1 MMNNKPLSRAAIE
14 AAVEKA
20 PAVSDVLKKLAS
32 KVARGVR
39 LPETFSAKGLDYG
52 AQRELEHL
60 FGTVGQRT
68 ADGRF
73 FLTIHAFLYD
83 SVMWRDA
90 LEYFGFFKGNDGG
103 DDDEDVFARLK
114 LVEPELSPFID
125 KLAVN
130 EEVQRFLASPENK
143 KDWMRLFR
151 SFVGRFDGPECG
163 LVTTLSQLGSDWFGD
178 SKKLRSGGL
187 RRQLVIIA
195 ATLADCP
202 ADDER
207 RALEGVLIVDN
218 PYTSSVTFSA
228 PVHLVMKDGEVF
240 DYPYRYYVRRMATQL
255 PLETVLEIAE
265 VKWAGKI
272 RAVTTSENAA
282 PFANMVRKGDACV
295 YTGGYPCLAVKV
307 FLHKLGETGSECVH
321 EGDADLDGFRIASE
335 IGNCIALKRVVASDI
350 LERAAPDEGRELT
363 SDQSKRA
370 WAFLSNPQWK
380 DFLFTD
386 EVKRMLSRGRWIE
399 QESFGA
405 IIRRSKKEAE
415 R

>member
-1 MMNNKPLSRAAIE
+1 MNDSLLNKAAIE

-20 PAVSDVLKKLAS
+20 PVVCDIVKKLAS

-39 LPETFSAKGLDYG
+39 LPETFSAKGLNYD

-73 FLTIHAFLYD
+73 YLQIHSFLRDPI
-83 SVMWRDA
+83 MWRGA
-90 LEYFGFFKGNDGG
+90 LEYFGLAKVADGDG
-103 DDDEDVFARLK
+103 DDEDVFVRLK
-114 LVEPELSPFID
+114 LLEPELSSFID
-125 KLAVN
+125 KLAAN
-130 EEVQRFLASPENK
+130 EEVLRFLATPENR
-143 KDWMRLFR
+143 KDWMQLFR

-195 ATLADCP
+195 ATLADSP

-207 RALEGVLIVDN
+207 RALEGALIVDN

-228 PVHLVMKDGEVF
+228 PVYLVMKDGAVF
-240 DYPYRYYVRRMATQL
+240 DYPRDYYVRRMATQL

-265 VKWAGKI
+265 VRWAGKP

-295 YTGGYPCLAVKV
+295 YTGGYPCLAVKM
-307 FLHKLGETGSECVH
+307 FLHKLGKTGSECNH

-335 IGNCIALKRVVASDI
+335 IGKCIALKRVVAADI
-350 LERAAPDEGRELT
+350 LECAAPDAGRELT

-370 WAFLSNPQWK
+370 WAFLANPQWK
-380 DFLFTD
+380 NFRFADD
-386 EVKRMLSRGRWIE
+386 VKRILFRGRWIE
-399 QESFGA
+399 QESFGT
-405 IIRRSKKEAE
+405 IIRKSKKGPV

>member
-1 MMNNKPLSRAAIE
+1 MSDKPLSRTAIE

-20 PAVSDVLKKLAS
+20 PAVGNVLKKLAS

-39 LPETFSAKGLDYG
+39 LPETFSAKGLDYD

-73 FLTIHAFLYD
+73 YLPIHSFLRDPI
-83 SVMWRDA
+83 MWRGA
-90 LEYFGFFKGNDGG
+90 LEYFGLAKVSDGDG
-103 DDDEDVFARLK
+103 DDEDVFVRLK
-114 LVEPELSPFID
+114 LLEPELSSFID
-125 KLAVN
+125 KLAAN
-130 EEVQRFLASPENK
+130 EEVLRFLATPENR
-143 KDWMRLFR
+143 KDWTQLFR
-151 SFVGRFDGPECG
+151 SFVGRFGGPGCG
-163 LVTTLSQLGSDWFGD
+163 LVTTLSQLGSDWFDD

-195 ATLADCP
+195 ATVADSP

-207 RALEGVLIVDN
+207 RALEGALIVDN

-228 PVHLVMKDGEVF
+228 PVHLVMKDGSVF
-240 DYPYRYYVRRMATQL
+240 DYPRDYYVRRMATQL

-265 VKWAGKI
+265 VKWAGKP

-295 YTGGYPCLAVKV
+295 YTGGYPCLAVKML
-307 FLHKLGETGSECVH
+307 LHKLGKTGSECIH

-335 IGNCIALKRVVASDI
+335 IGKCIVLKRVVAADI
-350 LERAAPDEGRELT
+350 LVLAAPDAGRELT
-363 SDQSKRA
+363 ADQSKRA

-380 DFLFTD
+380 NFRFADD
-386 EVKRMLSRGRWIE
+386 VKRMLFRGRWIE

-405 IIRRSKKEAE
+405 IIRRSKKGMPL
-415 R
+415 

>member
-1 MMNNKPLSRAAIE
+1 MNDKMLSKEEIAT
-14 AAVEKA
+14 AVEKA
-20 PAVSDVLKKLAS
+20 PAVGKVLKKLAA

-39 LPETFSAKGLDYG
+39 LPQTFSVKDLDYD

-73 FLTIHAFLYD
+73 YLPVHSFLCDPA
-83 SVMWRDA
+83 VWCEA
-90 LEYFGFFKGNDGG
+90 LEYFGLFKGKDDGG
-103 DDDEDVFARLK
+103 EDEDVFARLK
-114 LVEPELSPFID
+114 LLEPDSSTLID
-125 KLAVN
+125 KLAAN
-130 EEVQRFLASPENK
+130 EEVVRFLANPENK
-143 KDWMRLFR
+143 KDWMRLLR
-151 SFVGRFDGPECG
+151 SFIGRFNSPECG
-163 LVTTLSQLGSDWFGD
+163 LVTTLSQLGSDWFDD

-195 ATLADCP
+195 ATLADSSL
-202 ADDER
+202 DDER

-228 PVHLVMKDGEVF
+228 PVHLVMKDGEEL
-240 DYPYRYYVRRMATQL
+240 DYPCRYYVRRMATQL

-272 RAVTTSENAA
+272 RTVTTSENAA
-282 PFANMVRKGDACV
+282 PFANMVRKGEVCA

-307 FLHKLGETGSECVH
+307 FLHKLGATGAECVH

-335 IGNCIALKRVVASDI
+335 IGNCITLKRVVASGI
-350 LERAAPDEGRELT
+350 LECATPDVGRELT

-380 DFLFTD
+380 DFRFAD
-386 EVKRMLSRGRWIE
+386 DVRRMLARGRWIE
-399 QESFGA
+399 QESFGT
-405 IIRRSKKEAE
+405 IIRKSKKEAA